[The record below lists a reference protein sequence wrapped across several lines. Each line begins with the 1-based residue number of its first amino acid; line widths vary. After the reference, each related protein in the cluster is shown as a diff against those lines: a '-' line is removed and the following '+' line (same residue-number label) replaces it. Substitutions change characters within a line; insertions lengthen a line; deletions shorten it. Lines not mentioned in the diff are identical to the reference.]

1 MALRQSDD
9 NPLALMFRESM
20 KHKKLKYFINP
31 NKQQFNIFKLKS
43 PYLVYVEKNSIEFAF
58 SIFRQQLIR
67 SCYVLPSDFKCYLF
81 DF

>member
-1 MALRQSDD
+1 MLY
-9 NPLALMFRESM
+9 
-20 KHKKLKYFINP
+20 KKLKYIIDQ

-43 PYLVYVEKNSIEFAF
+43 PYLVSVEINSIEFAF
-58 SIFRQQLIR
+58 PIFGQKLIR